1 MSVRVLWKTS
11 VSLYGLAFFYFL
23 LPCVLSAQNSAQD
36 GVGTHGKKSIRAV
49 RSELAVVVD
58 GSLEEPAWREAQVA
72 LGFIQKD
79 PHEGQP
85 STERTEFRVLY
96 TASTLYFGVICYD
109 SDSTGILATERRRD
123 SRLDNDD
130 TITLVLDTFH
140 DHRNAFMFRTNPLGT
155 QYDALITDEGNTLNE
170 NWDEKWDVAV
180 QISPAGWMA
189 EIAIPF
195 KSLRV
200 SEEDGNIWGLDLQ
213 RVIRRKNEQTYWTN
227 YRRGF
232 KLESLSQAGHLQG
245 IENIETGMR
254 FRVKPYLS
262 AGGKQEVRRQA
273 SSPLGTD
280 AFRTT
285 TKNASDIGLEVMKYR
300 ITPSLTADFTWNTDF
315 GQTEVDDQQ
324 VNLDRFPIFFPE
336 KREFFLEGA
345 GIYEFG
351 LARAEATTDMKI
363 FHTRRIGL
371 AEEKIKVGSSEQK
384 VTLPIPITA
393 GARVTGNLQ
402 GFTLGLM
409 NVQTDS
415 LESLKIAENNLSVLR
430 MKRNVFSRSF
440 IGGFVLNREIG
451 GSADFNRVYGLDAN
465 FTFYRYLTLAG
476 LWAKS
481 SERKD
486 TEQDWVSTGTAK
498 WEDDF
503 WVIGADYVFIE
514 PNFRDDLGFVARK
527 NMRRITPQFGIKPR
541 PRSGPIRQIRL
552 VPRFDYITD
561 RDWTVQSKSNH
572 YTVRM
577 ELQDGGSFS
586 IQPHTIFERLAKPFE
601 VRRIDDPQK
610 PVLLVAPPGD
620 YNWWYLGFLYNAN
633 PARRLS
639 GSIRIQPEP
648 GYYGGDLTRWN
659 LRPRF
664 RVTNNLATELDYQIN
679 QFTFKESKFTD
690 HVINFSLYYNFN
702 NRWLTSTTVQ
712 YNNVETFAGLNFRLN
727 YIFRPGDDFFLV
739 FNEGRRVGGPLD
751 GQKDRSLQA
760 KLTYSFDF

>member
-1 MSVRVLWKTS
+1 MSVNVFSGTKLILY
-11 VSLYGLAFFYFL
+11 SLALVYFL
-23 LPCVLSAQNSAQD
+23 TFSASAQD
-36 GVGTHGKKSIRAV
+36 GSHAGAGTHGRKSIRAF
-49 RSELAVVVD
+49 RSESPVTVD
-58 GSLEEPAWREAQVA
+58 GNMDEPAWREAPVS

-85 STERTEFRVLY
+85 SSERTEFRVLY
-96 TASTLYFGVICYD
+96 TVSTLYIGVICYD
-109 SDSTGILATERRRD
+109 SDPTGILATDRRRD

-130 TITLVLDTFH
+130 TITLVMDTFH

-170 NWDEKWDVAV
+170 NWDEKWEVAV
-180 QISPAGWMA
+180 QVSPAGWTA
-189 EIAIPF
+189 EFAIPF

-200 SEEDGNIWGLDLQ
+200 NQDDGSVWGLDLQ
-213 RVIRRKNEQTYWTN
+213 RVIRRKNEQAYWNN

-254 FRVKPYLS
+254 FRVKPYLL
-262 AGGKQEVRRQA
+262 AGGMQEVRRQ
-273 SSPLGTD
+273 SPLLPGAD
-280 AFRTT
+280 PFRTV
-285 TKNASDIGLEVMKYR
+285 TKNSSDVGMEVMKYR

-315 GQTEVDDQQ
+315 AQTEVDDQQ
-324 VNLDRFPIFFPE
+324 VNLDRFPVFFPE

-351 LARAEATTDMKI
+351 LVRAEATTDMKV

-371 AEEKIKVGSSEQK
+371 AEGRIRAGSSEQR
-384 VTLPIPITA
+384 VTLPVPITA
-393 GARVTGNLQ
+393 GARLTGNLQ

-409 NVQTDS
+409 NVQTEP
-415 LESLKIAENNLSVLR
+415 LESLNITENNYSVLR

-440 IGGFVLNREIG
+440 IGGFLLNREIG

-465 FTFYRYLTLAG
+465 FTFYRYLTLGA

-481 SERKD
+481 SERND

-503 WVIGADYVFIE
+503 WVFGADYVFIE
-514 PNFRDDLGFVARK
+514 PNFRDDLGFVGRK
-527 NMRRITPQFGIKPR
+527 NMRRVTPQLGIKPR

-561 RDWTVQSKSNH
+561 RDWTLQSRTNH
-572 YTVRM
+572 YTVRF
-577 ELQDGGSFS
+577 ELQDGGSIA
-586 IQPHTIFERLAKPFE
+586 IQPHSIFERLARPFE

-610 PVLLVAPPGD
+610 PVLLVVPPGD
-620 YNWWYLGFLYNAN
+620 YNWWYYGFLYNSN

-639 GSIRIQPEP
+639 GSVRIQPEP
-648 GYYGGDLTRWN
+648 GYYGGDLMRWN
-659 LRPRF
+659 LTPRY
-664 RVTNNLATELDYQIN
+664 RVTQNLAAELSYQIN
-679 QFTFKESKFTD
+679 QFTFKESEFTD
-690 HVINFSLYYNFN
+690 HVINFSLYYNLN
-702 NRWLTSTTVQ
+702 NQWLTTTTIQ
-712 YNNVETFAGLNFRLN
+712 YNNVDTFAGLNFRLN

-739 FNEGRRVGGPLD
+739 YNEGRRIGGPFD